1 MGIGNTSQQWGWLS
15 KTLHWLTAILIF
27 IQIPLGFYAESLKL
41 SPLKMDIFVWHKSLG
56 MLVFLLLILRL
67 LWRIKGTIPET
78 VGASLIQ
85 QYLAQAA
92 HCLLYGLMVLLPIS
106 GWITSSA
113 ANIPI
118 KLFWLIPLPAVV
130 GPDDAL
136 KSLAAEVHEISVFV
150 LLAVLILHIGAA
162 LRHHLLLRDNT
173 LKRMW
178 F

>member
-92 HCLLYGLMVLLPIS
+92 HCLLCGLMVLLPIS

-130 GPDDAL
+130 APDDAL

>member
-15 KTLHWLTAILIF
+15 KILHWLTAVLIF
-27 IQIPLGFYAESLKL
+27 VQIPLGFYAESLKL

-67 LWRIKGTIPET
+67 LWRIKGTIPKT

-92 HCLLYGLMVLLPIS
+92 HYLLYGLMVLLPIS

-118 KLFWLIPLPAVV
+118 KLFWLIPLPALV

-162 LRHHLLLRDNT
+162 LHHHLLLRDNT

>member
-1 MGIGNTSQQWGWLS
+1 MGIGNTKYQWGLLS
-15 KTLHWLTAILIF
+15 KMLHWLTALLIF

-41 SPLKMDIFVWHKSLG
+41 SPLKMDVFVWHKSLG
-56 MLVFLLLILRL
+56 MLVFSLLILRL
-67 LWRIKGTIPET
+67 LWRIKGTIPEAL
-78 VGASLIQ
+78 GANQIQ
-85 QYLAQAA
+85 QRLGQAA
-92 HCLLYGLMVLLPIS
+92 HGFLYGLMALLPIS

-118 KLFWLIPLPAVV
+118 KLFWLIPLPALV

-136 KSLAAEVHEISVFV
+136 KSLAAETHEIC
-150 LLAVLILHIGAA
+150 VLILCVTLLLHIGAA
-162 LRHHLLLRDNT
+162 LRHHLLLRDNV

>member
-15 KTLHWLTAILIF
+15 KILHWLTAVLIF
-27 IQIPLGFYAESLKL
+27 VQIPLGFYAESLKL

-67 LWRIKGTIPET
+67 LWRIKGTIPKT

-85 QYLAQAA
+85 QHLAQAA
-92 HCLLYGLMVLLPIS
+92 HYLLYGLMVLLPIS

-118 KLFWLIPLPAVV
+118 KLFWLIPLPALV

-162 LRHHLLLRDNT
+162 LHHHLLLRDNT

>member
-15 KTLHWLTAILIF
+15 KILHWLTAVLIF
-27 IQIPLGFYAESLKL
+27 VQIPLGFYAESLKL

-67 LWRIKGTIPET
+67 LWRIKGTIPKP

-92 HCLLYGLMVLLPIS
+92 HYLLYGLMVLLPIS

-118 KLFWLIPLPAVV
+118 KLFWLIPLPALV

-162 LRHHLLLRDNT
+162 LHHHLLLRDNT

>member
-15 KTLHWLTAILIF
+15 KTLHWLTAVLIF
-27 IQIPLGFYAESLKL
+27 VQIPLGFYAESLKL

-67 LWRIKGTIPET
+67 LWRIKGTIPKT

-85 QYLAQAA
+85 QYAAQAA

-118 KLFWLIPLPAVV
+118 KLFWLIPLPALV

-162 LRHHLLLRDNT
+162 LHHHLLLRDNT

>member
-15 KTLHWLTAILIF
+15 KILHWLTAVLIF
-27 IQIPLGFYAESLKL
+27 VQIPLGFYAESLKL

-67 LWRIKGTIPET
+67 LWRIKGTIPKP

-92 HCLLYGLMVLLPIS
+92 HYLLYGLMVLLPIS

-118 KLFWLIPLPAVV
+118 KLFWLIPLPALV

-162 LRHHLLLRDNT
+162 LRHHLSLRDNT

>member
-15 KTLHWLTAILIF
+15 KILHWLTAVLIF
-27 IQIPLGFYAESLKL
+27 VQIPLGFYAESLKL

-67 LWRIKGTIPET
+67 LWRIKGTIPKP

-92 HCLLYGLMVLLPIS
+92 HYLLYGLMVLLPIS

-113 ANIPI
+113 ASIPI
-118 KLFWLIPLPAVV
+118 KLFWLIPLPALV

-162 LRHHLLLRDNT
+162 LHHHLLLRDNT